1 MNKTMK
7 AFIYKLL
14 VISLLLPTHALA
26 TTSGSKYIA
35 DPIDGSECRVKVVKS
50 YGSYIYQKRSKY
62 DQVFFPYTSRGGVW
76 HCPKTGF
83 TTLYKDTTITPSE
96 KQAIKKYL
104 DTNYANKK
112 PGYRPSKLQLL
123 EDIYALRDKPAYF
136 ENKLLRVLANHHE
149 LTKANE
155 YRKLAYDQIVLSLS
169 GDLPTRQQMQY
180 LYLAANYARQFGDV
194 QDSDTYID
202 RLNTVI
208 DSIKEKRE
216 VRYARMLKELVKDT
230 VRITKGGSF
239 VPPPALRR

>member
-7 AFIYKLL
+7 VFIYKLL

-83 TTLYKDTTITPSE
+83 TTLYKDTKITPSE

-123 EDIYALRDKPAYF
+123 ENIYALRDKPAYF

-149 LTKANE
+149 LTKANK
-155 YRKLAYDQIVLSLS
+155 YRRLAYDQIVN
-169 GDLPTRQQMQY
+169 DLKQELPNKQKIEYT
-180 LYLAANYARQFGDV
+180 YLAAHYAKKFADKETAEAYV
-194 QDSDTYID
+194 YLLDTIIKDPSLDQDAKNFAKYLKKL
-202 RLNTVI
+202 LN
-208 DSIKEKRE
+208 
-216 VRYARMLKELVKDT
+216 
-230 VRITKGGSF
+230 
-239 VPPPALRR
+239 